1 MTYTAK
7 SKVRTRESSER
18 IKRLDAIY
26 GRVLELRNFE
36 IQNLNTRNT
45 FILAIN
51 LALLAYVVDKKI
63 DGILL
68 PFLGLIISLLQI
80 GMAAGAKFWQEV
92 WEIKLGEVEREL
104 YKVYQEENRNSPQD
118 NFIYL
123 FSHEE
128 LWSNEIFS
136 NILKQKVKNRLNQNQ
151 YSNNLNKNCII
162 KGFNLRNQVINCL
175 VWQKFSVSRI
185 PIYIGIIISILWIVL
200 LLCNIMHMKS
210 ISKLLLLTYGC
221 K

>member
-26 GRVLELRNFE
+26 ARVLELRNFE

-68 PFLGLIISLLQI
+68 PILGLIISLLQI

-118 NFIYL
+118 NFIHL

-128 LWSNEIFS
+128 LEGDKVFS

-151 YSNNLNKNCII
+151 YRDNLNKNCII
-162 KGFNLRNQVINCL
+162 KVLNLRNKVLNFL

-185 PIYIGIIISILWIVL
+185 PIYIGIIISISWIVL
-200 LLCNIMHMKS
+200 LVNVILCI
-210 ISKLLLLTYGC
+210 
-221 K
+221 